1 MVRIRGADKMRL
13 TDAEWIVM
21 NAIWDRPVESSVRDV
36 LEIVTPLTGWAYP
49 TVQTIMVRLAK
60 KKALR
65 SRLRANTR
73 LYTAVVTRLQARR
86 TAIKSLLD
94 LAFRGSAKELVQTI
108 LRGDWL
114 PEQDRN
120 EIAGELHSNEDMP

>member
-1 MVRIRGADKMRL
+1 MRL

-86 TAIKSLLD
+86 TAIRSLLD
-94 LAFRGSAKELVQTI
+94 LAFRGSAKELVKTI

-114 PEQDRN
+114 AEHDRN
-120 EIAGELHSNEDMP
+120 EIAAEVVPKQDET

>member
-108 LRGDWL
+108 LRGGWL
-114 PEQDRN
+114 TERDRN
-120 EIAGELHSNEDMP
+120 EIAGELDSNQDMP